1 MPAEQGDDHCPKV
14 TFPSIMAKRKNLF
27 LPEPRWTAM
36 RLFRDGLLLA
46 VLAALCAAAW
56 LAYFAYKPIDVPA
69 NARTFNV
76 DHGRSL
82 RGVSEQFARAG
93 LISDHWSFLV
103 YARLMGAAGEIKAGI
118 YEVGERIAP
127 HQLLEKIV
135 RGEFAQ
141 AELRFIE
148 GWTFAQLRGAMDAH
162 PGLKHDST
170 PLSNA
175 QIMERLGIENKKS
188 PEGLF
193 FPDTY
198 YFAVAS
204 SDLALLKQAYLKM
217 QTKLQALWEKHAQD
231 LPLNNAYEALILAS
245 IVEKE
250 TGRHDERGLVAA
262 VFVNRLKRGM
272 RLQTDPT
279 VIYGLGPAFDGN
291 LRRRDLRTDNSY
303 NTYTRF
309 GLPPTPIAMPGE
321 ASIRASLNPAQS
333 PALYFVGRGDGSHQ
347 FSSNLVEHNRAVN
360 KFQLHR

>member
-1 MPAEQGDDHCPKV
+1 
-14 TFPSIMAKRKNLF
+14 MAKRKNLF
-27 LPEPRWTAM
+27 LPEPRWTFM
-36 RLFRDGLLLA
+36 RLLRTSLLLA
-46 VLAALCAAAW
+46 VLAGMGATAW
-56 LAYFAYKPIDVPA
+56 LAYFASKVVDVPA

-82 RGVSEQFARAG
+82 HSVSEQFAQVG

-103 YARLMGAAGEIKAGI
+103 FARLMGAAGDIKAGS
-118 YEVGERIAP
+118 YQVGEQIAP
-127 HQLLEKIV
+127 YRLLEKIV

-148 GWTFAQLRGAMDAH
+148 GWTFVQLRSVLDGH
-162 PGLKHDST
+162 PALKHDST
-170 PLSNA
+170 ALSNA
-175 QIMERLGIENKKS
+175 QILEHLGVDNKS

-204 SDLALLKQAYLKM
+204 SDLALLKQAYSRM
-217 QTKLQALWEKHAQD
+217 QAKLQTLWEERAQG
-231 LPLNNAYEALILAS
+231 LPLKNPYEALIFAS

-250 TGRHDERGLVAA
+250 TGRDDERALVAA
-262 VFVNRLKRGM
+262 VFINRLKRGM

-279 VIYGLGPAFDGN
+279 VIYGLGSSFDGN
-291 LRRRDLRTDNSY
+291 LRRRDLQADNSY

-321 ASIRASLNPAQS
+321 ASIRATLNPAQIQ
-333 PALYFVGRGDGSHQ
+333 ALYFVGRGDGSHQ

>member
-1 MPAEQGDDHCPKV
+1 
-14 TFPSIMAKRKNLF
+14 MAKRKNLF
-27 LPEPRWTAM
+27 LPAPRWTVM
-36 RLFRDGLLLA
+36 RLLRTGLLLA
-46 VLAALCAAAW
+46 VLGAMCAAAW
-56 LAYFAYKPIDVPA
+56 LAYFAFNPIDIPPS
-69 NARTFNV
+69 ARTFNV

-82 RGVSEQFARAG
+82 RGVSEQFAQAG
-93 LISDHWSFLV
+93 LVSDHWSFLV
-103 YARLMGAAGEIKAGI
+103 FARLMGAAGEIKAGS
-118 YEVGERIAP
+118 YEVGQQIAP
-127 HQLLEKIV
+127 YRLLEKII

-148 GWTFAQLRGAMDAH
+148 GWTFAQLRSVLDGH
-162 PGLKHDST
+162 PALKHDSAG
-170 PLSNA
+170 LSDA
-175 QIMERLGIENKKS
+175 QILQRLGIDKTS

-204 SDLALLKQAYLKM
+204 SDLALLKQAYSRM
-217 QTKLQALWEKHAQD
+217 QSKLQALWEERAQG
-231 LPLNNAYEALILAS
+231 LPLNNAYEALIFAS

-250 TGRHDERGLVAA
+250 TGRNDERALVAA

-279 VIYGLGPAFDGN
+279 VIYGLGSSFDGN
-291 LRRRDLRTDNSY
+291 LRRRDLQTDGSY
-303 NTYTRF
+303 NTYTRY

-321 ASIRASLNPAQS
+321 ASMRATLNPAQS

-347 FSSNLVEHNRAVN
+347 FSSNLAEHNRAVN